1 MFESS
6 VLRMH
11 SGRLQIANFMATCS
25 VLLVKHMI
33 MEDSTQLKSTRA
45 VTNNQLIK

>member
-1 MFESS
+1 MLESS

-11 SGRLQIANFMATCS
+11 SANFMATCS

-33 MEDSTQLKSTRA
+33 MEDSMQLKSTRA
-45 VTNNQLIK
+45 ETNNQLIK